1 MTEAITLRRQAS
13 PRVVAV
19 AALAVGGLFG
29 GILAGRP
36 ELVAVGGPFAVML
49 VAAVVLAERPDVTVS
64 VVAES
69 DRVVA
74 GEAIDARVTVTT
86 SVPMGRVAAVAA
98 ARTASRR

>member
-1 MTEAITLRRQAS
+1 M
-13 PRVVAV
+13 

-36 ELVAVGGPFAVML
+36 ELVAIGGPFALML

-74 GEAIDARVTVTT
+74 GESINLALTVTT
-86 SVPMGRVAAVAA
+86 SVPMGR
-98 ARTASRR
+98 ARALAPASWLRFGDRAGR